1 MEQKIR
7 FQSKIHVD
15 LRDVDFTKKVKL
27 STLFSYFQDVASLA
41 SVELGYGIEQLER
54 QFGVSWVLIRI
65 RVEITR
71 MPEWD
76 EKITIETWPL
86 EPKRVEFERDYLV
99 RDANGE
105 VIIRAVSVWV
115 LMDIHQRRLKR
126 NDVIGIH
133 YPSVIKERA
142 FEKKLGKLN
151 SYGPLEKVYQKVI
164 GYSDVDF
171 NGHLNNSRYV
181 DYAMDCFPIEN
192 HQQFEV
198 KAIEMN
204 FINEAL
210 PGDTITLFRDV
221 SKSHESKIY
230 IEGQKGETGK
240 TVFKASVEISKR

>member
-151 SYGPLEKVYQKVI
+151 SYGHLEKVYQKVI

-198 KAIEMN
+198 KAIEVN

-221 SKSHESKIY
+221 SKSHENNIY

>member
-1 MEQKIR
+1 MEQNIR
-7 FQSKIHVD
+7 FQSNIHVD

-41 SVELGYGIEQLER
+41 SVELGYGIEQLES

-86 EPKRVEFERDYLV
+86 EPKRIEFERDYLV

-126 NDVIGIH
+126 NDAIGIH

-142 FEKKLGKLN
+142 LEKKLGKLN
-151 SYGPLEKVYQKVI
+151 GNGHLEKVYRKVI

-192 HQQFEV
+192 HRQFEV
-198 KAIEMN
+198 KAIEVN

-221 SKSHESKIY
+221 SESRENKIY
-230 IEGQKGETGK
+230 IEGQKGESGN
-240 TVFKASVEISKR
+240 TVFKATVEISER